1 MWDINRYTVLAFGIL
16 VVDQMLDLLIELA
29 LPIGASAMLM
39 VDWLGVTR
47 FDGPSGG
54 ALDTNGFFTL
64 LAIVLIPFFLRWK
77 MHDTSDALYGVGISL
92 LIGGLLGNL
101 ADGFRVGYPV
111 DYLVIGTAFNLA
123 DLALLTG
130 ASVMIYRVWR
140 KDERVENS

>member
-1 MWDINRYTVLAFGIL
+1 MWEINRYTVLAFGIL
-16 VVDQMLDLLIELA
+16 VVDQMLDLLIELT
-29 LPIGASAMLM
+29 LPIGASVMFIAG
-39 VDWLGVTR
+39 WLGVTR

-101 ADGFRVGYPV
+101 ADGFRTGYPV
-111 DYLVIGTAFNLA
+111 DYFVIGRAFNLA
-123 DLALLTG
+123 DIALLTG
-130 ASVMIYRVWR
+130 ASVMIYRLWR
-140 KDERVENS
+140 KDERVENN